1 MKIKIGNRLV
11 GDGEPTYI
19 IAEIGS
25 NHDGSFEQAKKMIDY
40 AKEIGADAAKFQS
53 FLAEKIISR
62 TGFGKKTSFQAKW
75 TKPVWQVYKEAE
87 LPREWHKILAGY
99 CKKKGIHFLSSSWD
113 KEAVDLLDELDV
125 PAFKIGSGDIT
136 NLPLVKY
143 TAEKDR
149 PIILATGAS
158 TLKEVREAVDV
169 IKTTGNNNIIL
180 LHCVVNYPS
189 PVEDANI
196 RAMVT
201 LKETFGYP
209 VGYSDHTVDDLV
221 PLGAVALGACVIE
234 KHFTFDISRPG
245 PDHPYAME
253 VPEFAAMV
261 KKIRLLERALGSSTK
276 RVTPSEKKTVIL
288 QRRSLFASV
297 DIPTGTTIKRDM
309 IEILRPAIGL
319 LPKDIDSVMGKKAR
333 VNIKQYEVITKD
345 KISRG

>member
-25 NHDGSFEQAKKMIDY
+25 NHDGNIEQAKKMIDY

-53 FLAEKIISR
+53 FLAEKIVSK
-62 TGFGKKTSFQAKW
+62 TGFEKKTAFQAKW
-75 TKPVWQVYKEAE
+75 PKPVWQVYKEAE
-87 LPREWHKILAGY
+87 LPRKWHSILVDY
-99 CKKKGIHFLSSSWD
+99 CKKKGIHFLSSTWD

-136 NLPLVKY
+136 NLSLLEY
-143 TAEKDR
+143 TAKKGR

-158 TLKEVREAVDV
+158 TLDEVREAVEV
-169 IKTTGNNNIIL
+169 IESTGNKDIIL

-189 PVEDANI
+189 PIEDANI
-196 RAMVT
+196 KAMIT

-209 VGYSDHTVDDLV
+209 VGYSDHTTTDLV

-234 KHFTFDISRPG
+234 KHFTFDRSRPG

-261 KKIRLLERALGSSTK
+261 KKIRLMESALGSPTK
-276 RVTPSEKKTVIL
+276 RVTPSEKETVIL
-288 QRRSLFASV
+288 QRRSLFAGV
-297 DIPTGTTIKRDM
+297 DIPAGTIIKRDM

-319 LPKDIDSVMGKKAR
+319 LPKDINSVVGKKAK
-333 VNIKQYEVITKD
+333 VDIKKYEPITRD
-345 KISRG
+345 KIK